1 VLVRFSRRNF
11 ENSGDEC
18 MKDVRS
24 AFSLLM
30 ATMLTAPVTTFGA
43 SHREAPITALDH
55 AADITDYY
63 SFVSY
68 EDPTK
73 VVFIVNVDPL
83 LEPSN
88 GPNYFPFDPN
98 VIYAIHVN
106 NSYNALENVSFEF
119 RFTTK
124 INAPALFTGFAGAGS
139 GISAPANAPFTLAT
153 SPGQSV
159 PTAGSAVI
167 PPQITALKGAGAAG
181 LSLQQTFTVGIVC
194 GSGSTATR
202 ADLTGGQTLVAVPTY
217 VGARTMGTV
226 AQYNALARS
235 GIYNITGQT
244 CTANGPTAGPAGQP
258 PLNVR
263 VFAGTVDDPFYI
275 DLGATFDSLNYRS
288 SAFFGGG
295 VPILAAT
302 QDANDQQ
309 NFAPDSVAGFNVNT
323 IAIEV
328 PIAMIKG
335 PSAPVIGSWATT
347 SRLKSQVRPP
357 AAGGTAPT
365 PDAFTQ
371 VQRMGNPLIN
381 ELIIGTGAKD
391 TWSITPP
398 SQDAQFAPYA
408 LDPLL
413 ARVMNAAFG
422 LAVPDPPRTDLLPLV
437 VYAPPIVAAG
447 AAPPATSA
455 GNPVADLLRLNYSI
469 PPTPAAS
476 RSRLGFIAGDSA
488 GYPNGRRITDDVTD
502 ISLRAVAGIFCTAC
516 TSQGLP
522 FSASRV
528 PLLGDG
534 VNTNDIPTQE
544 VFPYVAFAHSGR
556 DSRHDSTCAPNCPQ

>member
-1 VLVRFSRRNF
+1 
-11 ENSGDEC
+11 

-24 AFSLLM
+24 ALSLLM
-30 ATMLTAPVTTFGA
+30 ATMLAAPVTTFGA

-73 VVFIVNVDPL
+73 VVFIMNVDPL

-98 VIYAIHVN
+98 VVYAIHVD
-106 NSYNALENVSFEF
+106 NSYDALEDVSFEF

-124 INAPALFTGFAGAGS
+124 INAPALFTAFAGAGT
-139 GISAPANAPFTLAT
+139 GINAPANAPLTLGT
-153 SPGQSV
+153 SPGQSYSTV
-159 PTAGSAVI
+159 GNAVV
-167 PPQITALKGAGAAG
+167 PPQITSLTGKGAAG
-181 LSLQQTFTVGIVC
+181 LSLQQTYTVGIAC
-194 GSGSTATR
+194 GSGTAITR
-202 ADLTGGQTLVAVPTY
+202 ADLTGGQTLVAVPSY

-226 AQYNALARS
+226 AQYNALAKT
-235 GIYNITGQT
+235 GIYTVSGQT
-244 CTANGPTAGPAGQP
+244 CTASGPAPAGSGQN

-275 DLGATFDSLNYRS
+275 DLGAAFDSLNFRS

-295 VPILAAT
+295 TPILAAT

-309 NFAPDSVAGFNVNT
+309 NFAPDAVAGFNVNT

-328 PIAMIKG
+328 PIAMLQGK
-335 PSAPVIGSWATT
+335 SAPVIGSWATT
-347 SRLKSQVRPP
+347 SRLKMQVRPP
-357 AAGGTAPT
+357 AAGGTTPT
-365 PDAFTQ
+365 PDQFTQ

-381 ELIIGTGAKD
+381 ELIIGTGSKD
-391 TWSITPP
+391 TWSIT
-398 SQDAQFAPYA
+398 APYQDKLFAASA

-413 ARVMNAAFG
+413 PRVMNAAFG
-422 LAVPDPPRTDLLPLV
+422 IPVPDPPRTDLLPLV

-447 AAPPATSA
+447 AAPPATTPA
-455 GNPVADLLRLNYSI
+455 NPVADLLRLNYSI
-469 PPTPAAS
+469 PPTPMAS
-476 RSRLGFIAGDSA
+476 RKRMGFLAGDSA
-488 GYPNGRRITDDVTD
+488 GYPNGRRVTDDVVD
-502 ISLRAVAGIFCTAC
+502 ISLRAVAGILCSTCTAG
-516 TSQGLP
+516 GLP
-522 FSASRV
+522 FQASQV

-556 DSRHDSTCAPNCPQ
+556 DSKHDSSCAPNCPQ